1 MQTIRGRGWKSIDTY
16 TLWVK
21 DFDYKLLVGAYCQT
35 SERSLN
41 IAESCEGKSPTC
53 GRQLVHE
60 LFSETD
66 MMNVYKS
73 IAAIPQLREN
83 FGITNDTQI
92 TAKTLESNEELVE
105 LFLLA
110 LSGL

>member
-1 MQTIRGRGWKSIDTY
+1 
-16 TLWVK
+16 
-21 DFDYKLLVGAYCQT
+21 
-35 SERSLN
+35 
-41 IAESCEGKSPTC
+41 
-53 GRQLVHE
+53 
-60 LFSETD
+60 

-92 TAKTLESNEELVE
+92 TAKTLESNKELVE